1 LVKIKPDI
9 VREIDA
15 KTPTIFTQLDRQFA
29 DLMQKLSGTCNPEL
43 VLAARLVSNQIGK
56 GSVCVHIPSVAGR
69 DIYDVLNEDDKINAL
84 LLYNENQWLTRLK
97 DSDVTGKPGDVKPL
111 IIDDKGRLYLY
122 RYWLYEQKLAENIK
136 TRLASAYQ
144 IDMDVLKQSAG
155 RLFKSDDDIEQR
167 IAAIAACLSGFC
179 VISGGP
185 GTGKTSL
192 VIKIL
197 TLLLENATG
206 VKLKIAL
213 AAPTG
218 KAAARLSEAIKSVR
232 GRIDCSDKIKESI
245 PDESFT
251 IHRLLGNVQGS
262 PYFRYNANN
271 QLPFDI
277 IVVDESS
284 MADLALTAK
293 LFEAVPVKSRL
304 ILLGDKDQL
313 SSVEAGAVLGDICDT
328 GSKHAFSYKLIRNVK
343 QILSRD
349 IPDNIADKKTEPS
362 IADSIMTLSKSY
374 RFAHGS
380 GIGEFSRAIKDGEAD
395 KALNILKNGN
405 FTDINLI
412 EYNSNKSLS
421 KVMDS
426 LSQKII
432 AGYSPYIKAKSPED
446 ALSLLSN
453 FTILCALRKGIF
465 GVERINIF
473 VEEAL
478 SKKRLIN
485 FDSRW
490 YENRTV
496 MITRNDYNSKLYNGD
511 SGIMLRDPK
520 DGIVRFFTSASD
532 GSIRK
537 ILPLKLPEHETAYAM
552 TVHKSQGSEFDN
564 ALLLLPDRVSPVLS
578 RELLYTAI
586 TRARKK
592 IEIYSS
598 ENILRYM
605 INNPTTRVSGLRD
618 ALWNT

>member
-1 LVKIKPDI
+1 LVKQIPDI
-9 VREIDA
+9 VQEIDA
-15 KTPTIFTQLDRQFA
+15 RTPALFTQLDRQFG
-29 DLMQKLSGTCNPEL
+29 DLMQRLSGKHNPEL

-56 GSVCVHIPSVAGR
+56 GSVCIHISSFAGR
-69 DIYDVLNEDDKINAL
+69 DIYDVLNEDDKTNTLA
-84 LLYNENQWLTRLK
+84 LYNEDQWLTRLK
-97 DSDVTGKPGDVKPL
+97 DSGITGKPGDVKPL

-122 RYWLYEQKLAENIK
+122 RYWLYEQKLAENIR
-136 TRLASAYQ
+136 TRLATVYQ
-144 IDMDVLKQSAG
+144 IDIDVLKQSVG
-155 RLFKSDDDIEQR
+155 RLFKSDDDIEQQ
-167 IAAIAACLSGFC
+167 IAAIAACLAGFC

-197 TLLLENATG
+197 ALLLENAKD

-218 KAAARLSEAIKSVR
+218 KAAARLSEAIKNALE
-232 GRIDCSDKIKESI
+232 RIDCSDKIKQSI

-262 PYFRYNANN
+262 PSFRYNANN
-271 QLPFDI
+271 QLPYDI

-284 MADLALTAK
+284 MADLAITAK

-304 ILLGDKDQL
+304 IILGDKDQL

-328 GSKHAFSYKLIRNVK
+328 GSKHVFSNKLISNLK
-343 QILSRD
+343 QILSRN
-349 IPDNIADKKTEPS
+349 IPDNITDKKNEPS

-374 RFAHGS
+374 RFTHGS
-380 GIGEFSRAIKDGEAD
+380 GIGEFSRAVKDGEAD
-395 KALNILKNGN
+395 KAINILKHGN

-412 EYNSNKSLS
+412 EYCSNKSLS
-421 KVMDS
+421 KAIDS

-432 AGYSPYIKAKSPED
+432 AGYSSYINAESSEKA
-446 ALSLLSN
+446 LLLLSN
-453 FTILCALRKGIF
+453 FTILCALRKGMF
-465 GVERINIF
+465 GVERINTY
-473 VEEAL
+473 VEEVL

-485 FDSRW
+485 CDSRW
-490 YENRTV
+490 YENRPV
-496 MITRNDYNSKLYNGD
+496 MITRNDYNSRLYNGD
-511 SGIMLRDPK
+511 SGIMLRDLK
-520 DGIVRFFTSASD
+520 DGIVRFFTSESN

-564 ALLLLPDRVSPVLS
+564 TLLLLPDYVSPVLS
-578 RELLYTAI
+578 RELLYTAV
-586 TRARKK
+586 TRARKN
-592 IEIYSS
+592 IEIYGS

-605 INNPTTRVSGLRD
+605 INNPATRISGLRD
-618 ALWNT
+618 TLWNI